1 MLASNVVWW
10 SVSVVVGATVILCLV
25 SAIRTI
31 YRGWAFL
38 QVSTTSDSNSDEAAV
53 EQFITLLGEAER
65 SMVVHDD
72 GNKMDGSIY
81 ESEAVIDAVRQKLE
95 KDQGFRLS
103 CHFNFGGTRFTKEL
117 GQCPAV
123 RIKTGQGDRPAD
135 DVHYKIIDCGRKAHL
150 SSHRFN
156 SKERRY
162 KVIDCG
168 NVPRRL
174 MAHVTDVLLGR
185 YKDHARNLGIWLAA

>member
-10 SVSVVVGATVILCLV
+10 SVSVVVGATVIVCLV
-25 SAIRTI
+25 LAIRTI

-53 EQFITLLGEAER
+53 EQFVALLDEAET

-81 ESEAVIDAVRQKLE
+81 ESDTVIDAVRE
-95 KDQGFRLS
+95 KIAKHKDFRLS
-103 CHFNFGGTRFTKEL
+103 CHFNFGGTRFTDEL
-117 GQCPAV
+117 AGCPAV
-123 RIKTGQGDRPAD
+123 RIRTGQGDRPAD

>member
-10 SVSVVVGATVILCLV
+10 SASVVVGATVILCLV
-25 SAIRTI
+25 LAIRTI

-38 QVSTTSDSNSDEAAV
+38 QVTTTSDSNSDEAAV
-53 EQFITLLGEAER
+53 EQFVALLDEAET

-81 ESEAVIDAVRQKLE
+81 ESETVIDAVRK
-95 KDQGFRLS
+95 KIAKHRDFRLA
-103 CHFNFGGTRFTKEL
+103 CHFNFGGTRFTEEL
-117 GQCPAV
+117 ARCPAV
-123 RIKTGQGDRPAD
+123 RIRTGQGDRPAD

-174 MAHVTDVLLGR
+174 MTHVTDVLLGR

>member
-1 MLASNVVWW
+1 MLASSVVWW
-10 SVSVVVGATVILCLV
+10 SVVVVVGTAVMLCLV
-25 SAIRTI
+25 LAVGTI

-38 QVSTTSDSNSDEAAV
+38 QVSTVSDSNSDQAAV
-53 EQFITLLGEAER
+53 EQFIALLGEAER

-81 ESEAVIDAVRQKLE
+81 ESEAVIDAVRQKIA
-95 KDQGFRLS
+95 KDGRFRLS
-103 CHFNFGGTRFTKEL
+103 CHFNFGGTRFTKEFER
-117 GQCPAV
+117 CPAV
-123 RIKTGQGDRPAD
+123 RITIGQGDRPDD

-150 SSHRFN
+150 SSHKLN

-162 KVIDCG
+162 KMVDCG
-168 NVPRRL
+168 KVPRRL

-185 YKDHARNLGIWLAA
+185 YKNHARNLGIWLPA